1 MIILAAVWLYL
12 ITHIYIVYGTLI
24 TVNNNGSDND
34 NCCVNGTCPCSSLS
48 SALHNVSDNTVIN
61 ITSESVTLHDI
72 VGMRS
77 GNLNNITISG
87 NGATI
92 MCNNTGGVYCESCNN
107 ITIMGI
113 IWYQCG
119 CNGSKHI
126 PTGTQ
131 TPVLNFHTVSN
142 MIISSCTFQSSSGC
156 PVYINFAAENITIND
171 SYFMNTIF
179 NSSRGG
185 SNCGG
190 LYINSDTSDLNIS
203 VISSKFSTSG
213 CRLSQIF
220 NHYGVFINL
229 QDYCEL
235 ENINVE
241 DTEFSNNF
249 GGLYIHTACTKSA
262 VLQLSK
268 VDVYNNTAYGIL
280 ISAIHSATSRDFF
293 FASVHIDISFVS
305 FMNNVNPLSIFTPSY
320 AKELKIII
328 SINNSIINNNIA
340 HDVNILHQ
348 YATKLGTLRIT
359 LTSSVSSITVTNCYF
374 YNNFNRAIDIHLV
387 LPPSESGSSDA
398 TIKFTNVAV
407 SNTVTTN
414 GSSYDSIASVSIVT
428 VNIIIAHSNFT
439 NVSFIS
445 NKYSR
450 YSGEVLRVENRVNC
464 EKSFGVFM
472 GLMDCTFESNTAFDR
487 VVFLN
492 INTDGNDDTKGIYN
506 IEISNCNFN
515 NNFGGKSIVC
525 IQGLTSNSDNVN
537 LLMKLNS
544 STFTNNKGSALY
556 SAVSKFVFINVILF
570 ANNTAN
576 SGGAIY
582 FEEVH
587 SISSD
592 KANVRFINNSAIQK
606 GGALY
611 FNLVTTYC
619 NVFSIPFN
627 ATFINN
633 SANIAGNSIYF
644 SIPHLC
650 HINTNTNDHSSLLHV
665 PSKFKYS
672 QAFYI
677 RGSPIVTSPY
687 SIKLYPPA
695 NATNNVSNNYSIQ
708 EPIMLGEPIQ
718 VNASVLD
725 YFNNITE
732 PVIFSIDCKTC
743 GDDYALSTH
752 QITAYNYSLNE
763 FKVTSKISSGVL
775 NKINISIYIV
785 LQSVLPPNYRSISA
799 LLSIDLSSCHTG
811 YLFSSTQRQCI
822 CYPQP
827 DIVQCTEQYAE
838 IKIGYWVGF
847 LREKRYNVYTS
858 AICPTDYCNFKS
870 RKETSL
876 GYYCLPRQSDNQC
889 NLHRTGVACGE
900 CKSGY
905 TLAYDSPDCINTDKC
920 SAGMTILVIVLTI
933 LYWIAIVAVVFGLM
947 YFQFQISSGYAY
959 GIIYY
964 YSIVDILL
972 GSNISEDVFQF
983 VAVLSSFAKLTPQ
996 LFGRLCL
1003 VEGLSGIDQQF
1014 IHYSH
1019 ALAVS
1024 LILLVIVLLARYS
1037 PRFAV
1042 FVRRCI
1048 ICIICLLLL
1057 LSYTSLASTSLQLLR
1072 PLTFNDVDE
1081 VCTYS
1086 SPRIKYFTGRHLV
1099 YAIVAIL
1106 CEVIIVIGLPLFL
1119 LLEPVLGRRFNFV
1132 KIKPLLDQFQGCY
1145 KDKYR
1150 YFAVYYLLCRQ
1161 VIILIVYVG
1170 NGDYYNKLYYLQTAC
1185 IIIAMIH
1192 GWVQP
1197 YKKKLV
1203 NGLDG
1208 AILLTLVL
1216 VVNLNT
1222 FSFLS
1227 SVSSE
1232 LSVVLIIL
1240 PLLLLSSIVI
1250 RKLIIRCYNKKKKS
1264 FYLYNPVDINGE
1276 FEQDEDNGGDGS
1288 DDNEANNI
1296 RFVTV

>member
-1 MIILAAVWLYL
+1 MITITAVWLCL
-12 ITHIYIVYGTLI
+12 ITHVACDVVI
-24 TVNNNGSDND
+24 TVNNNGDNTT
-34 NCCVNGTCPCSSLS
+34 NCCVYGTCPCSSLS
-48 SALHNVSDNTVIN
+48 SALHDVSDNTVIN
-61 ITSESVTLHDI
+61 ITSESVTLHYN
-72 VGMRS
+72 VGMGS
-77 GNLNNITISG
+77 GNLNNITITG

-92 MCNNTGGVYCESCNN
+92 MCNNTGGVYCESCSD

-113 IWYQCG
+113 TWYQCG
-119 CNGSKHI
+119 RNDSNHPI
-126 PTGTQ
+126 TQ
-131 TPVLNFHTVSN
+131 TPVLHFYTVSN
-142 MIISSCTFQSSSGC
+142 VIIHNCTFRSSSGC
-156 PVYINFAAENITIND
+156 PVYINFAMDNIMIND
-171 SYFMNTIF
+171 SYFMDTTF
-179 NSSRGG
+179 YSSRAKF
-185 SNCGG
+185 NCGG
-190 LYINSDTSDLNIS
+190 LYITSDATNLNIS
-203 VISSKFSTSG
+203 IISSKFCTTG

-220 NHYGVFINL
+220 NHYGVIINL
-229 QDYCEL
+229 EDYCEL
-235 ENINVE
+235 VNINVE

-249 GGLYIHTACTKSA
+249 CGLYILTVCTKST
-262 VLQLSK
+262 VLQLSN
-268 VDVYNNTAYGIL
+268 VDVYNNTAYGI
-280 ISAIHSATSRDFF
+280 IMSASNSISRDS
-293 FASVHIDISFVS
+293 ASVHIDISFVS
-305 FMNNVNPLSIFTPSY
+305 FMNNVNPLSILTSVE
-320 AKELKIII
+320 ELNIII
-328 SINNSIINNNIA
+328 NINNSIINNNIA
-340 HDVNILHQ
+340 NDTNFLYP
-348 YATKLGTLRIT
+348 YATKLGTLRIA
-359 LTSSVSSITVTNCYF
+359 LTSSVSSVTITNCYF
-374 YNNFNRAIDIHLV
+374 YNNFNGAIGIHLA
-387 LPPSESGSSDA
+387 PPPKECGSTVA
-398 TIKFTNVAV
+398 TIKFTNVAIY
-407 SNTVTTN
+407 NTMTTN
-414 GSSYDSIASVSIVT
+414 DGGYDSISSVSIVT
-428 VNIIIAHSNFT
+428 VNIMTAHSYFT

-445 NKYSR
+445 NNYSR
-450 YSGEVLRVENRVNC
+450 YSGEVLLVENRENC
-464 EKSFGVFM
+464 EKLWLEVFTS
-472 GLMDCTFESNTAFDR
+472 LIDCTFESNTAFDC

-492 INTDGNDDTKGIYN
+492 MNADANDDIKDVYN

-515 NNFGGKSIVC
+515 NNLGGKSIVN
-525 IQGLTSNSDNVN
+525 IQGPTSNSDKANSW
-537 LLMKLNS
+537 MMLNS
-544 STFTNNKGSALY
+544 STFVNNKGSALY
-556 SAVSKFVFINVILF
+556 STFARFIFMNTIWF
-570 ANNTAN
+570 INNTAN
-576 SGGAIY
+576 SGSAIY

-587 SISSD
+587 KVYSVSSESTD
-592 KANVRFINNSAIQK
+592 VRFINNSATQR

-619 NVFSIPFN
+619 NVFSVPFK
-627 ATFINN
+627 ATFIDN

-644 SIPHLC
+644 SIPYLC
-650 HINTNTNDHSSLLHV
+650 RINTNTSNHSSLLHV
-665 PSKFKYS
+665 PSKFNYS

-677 RGSPIVTSPY
+677 RGSPVVTSPY
-687 SIKLYPPA
+687 SVKLYPPA
-695 NATNNVSNNYSIQ
+695 IAIHNFSNDYLIQ
-708 EPIMLGEPIQ
+708 GPKMLGEPIQ
-718 VNASVLD
+718 INASVFD
-725 YFNNITE
+725 YFNKITE

-763 FKVTSKISSGVL
+763 FKVTSKTSSGVL
-775 NKINISIYIV
+775 NKINISIYIA

-799 LLSIDLSSCHTG
+799 SLSIDLSSCHTG
-811 YLFSSTQRQCI
+811 YLFSSTQQQCI

-838 IKIGYWVGF
+838 IKIGYWVGI
-847 LREKRYNVYTS
+847 LREKHYNVYTS
-858 AICPTDYCNFKS
+858 SICPTDYCNFKS

-889 NLHRTGVACGE
+889 NLHRTGVVCGE

-1024 LILLVIVLLARYS
+1024 LILLIIVLVARYS

-1072 PLTFNDVDE
+1072 PLTFKDVDE
-1081 VCTYS
+1081 VRTYS
-1086 SPRIKYFTGRHLV
+1086 SPDIKYFTGRHLV
-1099 YAIVAIL
+1099 YVIVAIL

-1119 LLEPVLGRRFNFV
+1119 LLEPILGRRFNFV

-1232 LSVVLIIL
+1232 LSVVLIIF
-1240 PLLLLSSIVI
+1240 PLLLLSSIGI
-1250 RKLIIRCYNKKKKS
+1250 RKLIIRCYDKKKKS
-1264 FYLYNPVDINGE
+1264 FYLYNPVSINGE

-1296 RFVTV
+1296 RFVTM